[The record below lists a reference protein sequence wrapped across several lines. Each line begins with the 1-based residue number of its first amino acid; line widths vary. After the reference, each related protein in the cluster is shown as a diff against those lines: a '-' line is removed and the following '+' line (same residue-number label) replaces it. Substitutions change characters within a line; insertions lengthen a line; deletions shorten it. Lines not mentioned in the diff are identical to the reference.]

1 MSVKE
6 MLGSS
11 QTRLR
16 INWLGDSFW
25 VMASI
30 IIVNVW
36 RGMPFFTITFLAGL
50 QTVPEELYDAGEI
63 DGTDG
68 WQRFWYITLPMIRPI
83 VVVVVVFSIVVTF
96 ADFELVYVLTRGGP
110 HNSTHLFATLA
121 YQVGMDAGNLGEGAA
136 IALYMLP
143 LLAVLILWQLLYL
156 RKEDNQ

>member
-1 MSVKE
+1 

>member
-1 MSVKE
+1 MSVRE
-6 MLGSS
+6 LLGSS

-16 INWLGDSFW
+16 INWLGDARW
-25 VMASI
+25 AMTSI

-50 QTVPEELYDAGEI
+50 QTVPLELYDAGNI
-63 DGTDG
+63 DGTNG
-68 WQRFWYITLPMIRPI
+68 WQRFWHITLPMIRPI

-121 YQVGMDAGNLGEGAA
+121 FQLGMVSGNLGEGAA
-136 IALYMLP
+136 VALFMLP
-143 LLAVLILWQLLYL
+143 ILAMLILWQLLYL
-156 RKEDNQ
+156 RREDSQ